1 MIQNKK
7 DLRRYLEMDQ
17 YALNRGG
24 ALLYTV
30 FDRFNLE
37 ISDYFEKA

>member
-24 ALLYTV
+24 IVVYC
-30 FDRFNLE
+30 FRQ
-37 ISDYFEKA
+37 I